1 MASNRRQLARSAD
14 HAAADPVAADGR
26 GKIVDP
32 PNTWIDDR
40 AKIRA
45 GYGDRAFTASTAG
58 QDRPNCRIWPSPTS
72 DGAVLEDGVEMGVF
86 TEVRSATFPAHSR
99 VKSGTIVN
107 REKPSDTGQG
117 GQDDGQ

>member
-1 MASNRRQLARSAD
+1 MQQRIQLRLMEAG
-14 HAAADPVAADGR
+14 VT
-26 GKIVDP
+26 IVDP

-40 AKIRA
+40 AQI
-45 GYGDRAFTASTAG
+45 G
-58 QDRPNCRIWPSPTS
+58 QDTVIEPFTCIHGRVRIGRNCRIGPFAYLQ